1 MKNKIKFT
9 KIDLFF
15 IENLKNS
22 SNRNIC
28 SKKLYLMFI
37 WALNDYFNILPYN
50 IESFELSIY
59 NKWGKLVFYTN
70 ELSKSWDGSFNG
82 ELLPSDNYII
92 YTKGIQL
99 NGFPFEIKSS
109 ILLLR

>member
-1 MKNKIKFT
+1 MKDSI
-9 KIDLFF
+9 LVS
-15 IENLKNS
+15 KNCNVLIPKVFS
-22 SNRNIC
+22 PNGDGI
-28 SKKLYLMFI
+28 
-37 WALNDYFNILPYN
+37 NDYFNILPYN